1 MAAWYVITTLLAPP
15 AHAMSGGGYAMM
27 GGSGHMISL
36 HNLVLEATKSGKSL
50 AVFLPQYGKSLN

>member
-1 MAAWYVITTLLAPP
+1 
-15 AHAMSGGGYAMM
+15 MSGGGYAMM